1 MSATVI
7 IIIMS
12 FVTSFMVT
20 LVASLV
26 MEAIKKSKNYTI
38 PCQVNIPTNH
48 I

>member
-1 MSATVI
+1 MSTTVI

-12 FVTSFMVT
+12 FVTSFITT

-26 MEAIKKSKNYTI
+26 MEATQKSKNYTI
-38 PCQVNIPTNH
+38 PCQASIPTNH